1 MNKKII
7 ELRKNRKI
15 LEEKYK
21 KESYY
26 LNRIEVFLNDYQNE
40 FKNKESIEALKR
52 ISEHYKKIEMELKE
66 LGIQE
71 NNLSKDIESLCNHE
85 IVIKDHYNNQMCP
98 ICRKQFVNDY
108 PTTTKFII
116 RYPEMFIFDCL
127 KTVEKF
133 IDGIDIDEDFLEYIE
148 DNMEEF
154 ENEDVKVIR
163 KR

>member
-1 MNKKII
+1 MNKKLI
-7 ELRKNRKI
+7 ELRKKRKI

-52 ISEHYKKIEMELKE
+52 ISEHYKKIEVKLKE
-66 LGIQE
+66 LSIQD
-71 NNLSKDIESLCNHE
+71 NNLFKDIESLCNHE
-85 IVIKDHYNNQMCP
+85 IVIKDQYNNQMCP

-108 PTTTKFII
+108 PTTTKFIV

-133 IDGIDIDEDFLEYIE
+133 IDGIDINEDFLEYIE

-163 KR
+163 RR